1 MTFSIEFNY
10 LTMTRVSIEIET
22 ALSSPQFSVGH
33 LGLIINWLIVF
44 SVLELELVLVSVLE
58 LELVSVLLVML
69 VISLMLLMLFMLT
82 ILVVISSVDAG
93 VGGVVSFLS

>member
-44 SVLELELVLVSVLE
+44 LVLELELVLVSVLE
-58 LELVSVLLVML
+58 LVSVLLVML
-69 VISLMLLMLFMLT
+69 VILLMLLMLFMLT

>member
-1 MTFSIEFNY
+1 
-10 LTMTRVSIEIET
+10 MTRVSIEIET

-44 SVLELELVLVSVLE
+44 LVLELELVLVSVLE
-58 LELVSVLLVML
+58 LVSVLLVML
-69 VISLMLLMLFMLT
+69 VILLMLLMLFMLT

-93 VGGVVSFLS
+93 VGGVGGVVSFLS

>member
-44 SVLELELVLVSVLE
+44 LVLELVLVSV

-69 VISLMLLMLFMLT
+69 VILLMLLMLFMLT

-93 VGGVVSFLS
+93 VGGVGGVVSFLS

>member
-10 LTMTRVSIEIET
+10 LTMTRVSIET

-44 SVLELELVLVSVLE
+44 LVLELELVLVSVLE
-58 LELVSVLLVML
+58 LVSVLLVML
-69 VISLMLLMLFMLT
+69 VILLMLLMLFMLT

>member
-10 LTMTRVSIEIET
+10 LTMTRVSIET

-44 SVLELELVLVSVLE
+44 LVLEL
-58 LELVSVLLVML
+58 
-69 VISLMLLMLFMLT
+69 
-82 ILVVISSVDAG
+82 G
-93 VGGVVSFLS
+93 VGIGVGVGVGVGVVGDVGDIVDVVDVVYVDDIGGN